1 MRKLIC
7 IRAIDTRVPWYSML
21 RILLVAVTFIF
32 PTGLYAGLSFE
43 AKGTLSDLYAVV
55 SNPLSQKN
63 FMLKSPL
70 QVSAELLGAPGG
82 PQEGQQDNPQENDS
96 YQITVKGPEVSIRGN
111 TRAAVLFGVDH
122 FASML
127 EESEGLLEDGVTLE
141 RADHQVRALH
151 LVLRNMTEARLK
163 GYIDKARRARMNTL
177 MLYVA
182 DDVKFERAGIRAL
195 RNSLT
200 KAEFK
205 SVVDYARASGMKVI
219 PHLPLLTKQHR
230 FFKDSM
236 PGLMYNNS
244 TYDPTN
250 KKTMEKV
257 YVHLEE
263 LIELIEPTDI
273 HIGHDEVEGSFKR
286 KSRQKWTA
294 SQKKKWL
301 KEGEDMLPPAL
312 FLQHLREVSNWLG
325 DKGIRT
331 WIWGDMLI
339 ANAEFPGMRNKNMH
353 GNLGYAE
360 LRPSLPK
367 SIVICDW
374 HYWDT
379 GPDFPTASAFAD
391 LGHDV
396 LGATR
401 EKPKNIL
408 GFSRFMTGL
417 DEKGKGMIATLW
429 SMVNRSDPEIVDK
442 VISQSGRA
450 FWTASDSPTN

>member
-1 MRKLIC
+1 
-7 IRAIDTRVPWYSML
+7 ML
-21 RILLVAVTFIF
+21 WILLVAATVNF
-32 PTGLYAGLSFE
+32 PTASFAGLSFE
-43 AKGTLSDLYAVV
+43 AKGTLSDLYTVV
-55 SNPLSQKN
+55 PNPLYQKDYA
-63 FMLKSPL
+63 LKNPL
-70 QVSAELLGAPGG
+70 QVSAELLGAPGSLQ
-82 PQEGQQDNPQENDS
+82 QEQQGNPQANDS
-96 YQITVKGPEVSIRGN
+96 YEIAVNGPEVSIRGN

-127 EESEGLLEDGVTLE
+127 EKSGGLLEDGVTFE
-141 RADHQVRALH
+141 RADHRVRALH
-151 LVLRNMTEARLK
+151 LVLRNMTEDRLK
-163 GYIDKARRARMNTL
+163 SYIDKARRARMNTL

-219 PHLPLLTKQHR
+219 PHIPLLTKQHR

-263 LIELIEPTDI
+263 LIELIQPTDI

-339 ANAEFPGMRNKNMH
+339 ANEEFPGMRNKNMH
-353 GNLGYAE
+353 GNRGYAE
-360 LRPSLPK
+360 LRSSLPK

-379 GPDFPTASAFAD
+379 GPDFPTASTFAD
-391 LGHDV
+391 LGHEV
-396 LGATR
+396 LGVTR
-401 EKPKNIL
+401 EKPENIL
-408 GFSRFMTGL
+408 GFSRYMAGL
-417 DEKGKGMIATLW
+417 DQGGKGMIATLW
-429 SMVNRSDPEIVDK
+429 SMVNRSDPEIVDD

-450 FWTASDSPTN
+450 FWTATGPPTN